1 MRWIVEAGEFVG
13 IMFRDVD
20 HGSESVGRY
29 R

>member
-13 IMFRDVD
+13 ITFRDID